1 MRFKSLL
8 TVFSTIA
15 MFLLLTVGAVAAPGG
30 EKPTKYYWED
40 EFGGPMAYE
49 WPLLSCDGFDVIQH
63 IEFSGWWMVHP
74 GTPGKGNWES
84 YFSFSGMRVYNSGN
98 PDLYM
103 DGVPGGKWNRK
114 WTGTAFE
121 TNPIETGVQL
131 MLTIPHY
138 GVIFRDVGR
147 IEIDIN
153 TGEVIVYTGHWD
165 DIDGY
170 DEDLVALCDVLAE

>member
-1 MRFKSLL
+1 
-8 TVFSTIA
+8 
-15 MFLLLTVGAVAAPGG
+15 
-30 EKPTKYYWED
+30 
-40 EFGGPMAYE
+40 
-49 WPLLSCDGFDVIQH
+49 
-63 IEFSGWWMVHP
+63 
-74 GTPGKGNWES
+74 
-84 YFSFSGMRVYNSGN
+84 
-98 PDLYM
+98 
-103 DGVPGGKWNRK
+103 
-114 WTGTAFE
+114 
-121 TNPIETGVQL
+121 